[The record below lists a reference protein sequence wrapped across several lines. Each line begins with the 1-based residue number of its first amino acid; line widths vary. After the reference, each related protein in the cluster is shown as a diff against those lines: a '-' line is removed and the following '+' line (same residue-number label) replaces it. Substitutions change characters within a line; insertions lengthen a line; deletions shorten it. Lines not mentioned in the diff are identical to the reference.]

1 MNNIIYNYTTYIAED
16 MRNTV
21 TAAILYNYVQCPR
34 RVQLDFLGPPSKKNR
49 VSAFV
54 RLLWERG
61 NAFEHETMGKLDE
74 PFADLRSL
82 KLREKEQQTLRM
94 MRLGEKIIYGGRI
107 RTDTLVG
114 EPDLLVRKGSGY
126 VAGDIKSGAGIESPD
141 DESGGKLKLH
151 YAVQLAL
158 YTDILGQ
165 LGSLTRNHFP
175 FIWDAHGQEIDY
187 DLDTSISKRDNR
199 SLWNLYEECLDAVN
213 GIKRREQ
220 EPLAAFCSVCKL
232 CHWRSHCRAQL
243 KQDDDL
249 TLIPELGR
257 AKRDAIYPHRK
268 TVHDL
273 AQADLT
279 GIVHGKKTI
288 FPRISAKTIRR
299 FQARAGLLARPGS
312 QPYLKEPITL
322 SDADIELFF
331 DVETDP
337 MRDCCYLHGFIEHNR
352 LTPDEETYHAFFAD
366 QPTEQQERNAFDQ
379 AINFLR
385 SLDAYVIY
393 YYSHYERTTLRKL
406 QKRFPDVASEEE
418 IENLFSPSVAVDLYT
433 DVVRKKTE
441 WPTNDYS
448 IKTLATYL
456 GFKWRDKEP
465 SGAASIEWYHRW
477 VETQDSRLR
486 QRILDYN
493 EDDCIA
499 MRVLLD
505 ALRGMAK

>member
-1 MNNIIYNYTTYIAED
+1 MEKRI
-16 MRNTV
+16 
-21 TAAILYNYVQCPR
+21 TASTLYNYVQCPR
-34 RVQLDFLGPPSKKNR
+34 RVQLDFFGDPSKKDR

-54 RLLWERG
+54 ELLWERG
-61 NAFEHETMGKLDE
+61 NAFERETMERLDK

-82 KLREKEQQTLRM
+82 ETEEKELQTLRL
-94 MRLGEKIIYGGRI
+94 MRLGEKIIYSGRI

-114 EPDLLVRKGSGY
+114 EPDLLVQKGSGY
-126 VAGDIKSGAGIESPD
+126 VAGDIKSGAGIEGMD
-141 DESGGKLKLH
+141 DESDGKLKRH

-158 YTDILGQ
+158 YTDVLGQ
-165 LGSLTRNHFP
+165 VGFLSRDRFP
-175 FIWDAHGQEIDY
+175 FIWDVHGQEVDY
-187 DLDTSISKRDNR
+187 DLDTTISKRDDR
-199 SLWNLYEECLDAVN
+199 SLWDLYQECLDAVIA
-213 GIKRREQ
+213 IKNREQ
-220 EPLAAFCSVCKL
+220 EPLAALCAVCKL
-232 CHWRSHCRAQL
+232 CQWRSHCRTQL

-257 AKRDAIYPHRK
+257 AKRDVMYRHLK

-288 FPRISAKTIRR
+288 FPRISAKMIER
-299 FQARAGLLARPGS
+299 FQTRAALLARPNS
-312 QPYLKEPITL
+312 QPYLKEPIIFPE
-322 SDADIELFF
+322 ADIELFF

-337 MRDCCYLHGFIEHNR
+337 MRDCCYLHGFIERNR
-352 LTPDEETYHAFFAD
+352 FKPGKETYHAFFAD
-366 QPTEQQERNAFDQ
+366 RPTEGQERKAFDQ

-385 SLDAYVIY
+385 SRDAYVIY

-418 IENLFSPSVAVDLYT
+418 IENLFLPSVAIDLYT

-505 ALRGMAK
+505 GILQLSKDKR

>member
-1 MNNIIYNYTTYIAED
+1 MEKQI
-16 MRNTV
+16 
-21 TAAILYNYVQCPR
+21 TASTLYNFVQCPC
-34 RVQLDFLGPPSKKNR
+34 RVQLDFFGDPSKKDR

-54 RLLWERG
+54 QLLWERG
-61 NAFEHETMGKLDE
+61 NAFERQTMEKLDE
-74 PFADLRSL
+74 PYTDLRSFEP
-82 KLREKEQQTLRM
+82 REKEQQTLGR
-94 MRLGEKIIYGGRI
+94 MRLGENLIYGGRI

-126 VAGDIKSGAGIESPD
+126 VAGDIKSGAGKEGAD
-141 DESGGKLKLH
+141 DETDGKLKRH

-165 LGSLTRNHFP
+165 IGLLSRDHFP
-175 FIWDAHGQEIDY
+175 FIWDVHDQEITY
-187 DLDTSISKRDNR
+187 DLETSISGRDDR
-199 SLWNLYEECLDAVN
+199 SLWNLYEECLNAVTK
-213 GIKRREQ
+213 IKKREQ
-220 EPLAAFCSVCKL
+220 EPLAALCAACKL
-232 CHWRSHCRAQL
+232 CHWRSHCLAQL

-257 AKRDAIYPHRK
+257 AKRDAMSPHIK

-279 GIVHGKKTI
+279 ELVVGQKTI

-299 FQARAGLLARPGS
+299 FQTRAELLATPYA
-312 QPYLKEPITL
+312 QPYIKEPITL
-322 SDADIELFF
+322 PAADIELFF

-337 MRDCCYLHGFIEHNR
+337 MRDCCYLHGFIERHR
-352 LTPDEETYHAFFAD
+352 SKPDKETYHAFFAD
-366 QPTEQQERNAFDQ
+366 LPTAEQERNAFAQTMD
-379 AINFLR
+379 FLR
-385 SLDAYVIY
+385 SRDACVVY
-393 YYSHYERTTLRKL
+393 YYSHYERTTLRRL
-406 QKRFPDVASEEE
+406 QKRFPDIASKEE
-418 IENLFSPSVAVDLYT
+418 IENLFSPPSAIDLYT

-448 IKTLATYL
+448 IKTLASFL

-477 VETQDSRLR
+477 VETKDGRIR

>member
-1 MNNIIYNYTTYIAED
+1 MEKRI
-16 MRNTV
+16 
-21 TAAILYNYVQCPR
+21 TASTLYNYVQCPR
-34 RVQLDFLGPPSKKNR
+34 RVQLDFFGDPSKKDR

-54 RLLWERG
+54 ELLWERG
-61 NAFEHETMGKLDE
+61 NAFERETMDKLDE

-82 KLREKEQQTLRM
+82 EPLEKEQQTLRL

-114 EPDLLVRKGSGY
+114 EPDLLVQKGSGY
-126 VAGDIKSGAGIESPD
+126 VAGDIKSGAGIEGMD
-141 DESGGKLKLH
+141 DESDGKLKRH

-158 YTDILGQ
+158 YTDVLGQ
-165 LGSLTRNHFP
+165 VGFLSRDRFP
-175 FIWDAHGQEIDY
+175 FIWDVHGQEVDY
-187 DLDTSISKRDNR
+187 DLDTSISKRDDR
-199 SLWNLYEECLDAVN
+199 SLWDLYQECLDAVIA
-213 GIKRREQ
+213 IKKREQ
-220 EPLAAFCSVCKL
+220 EPLAALCAVCKL

-257 AKRDAIYPHRK
+257 AKRDVMYRHLK

-273 AQADLT
+273 AQADLN
-279 GIVHGKKTI
+279 GVVQGKKTI

-299 FQARAGLLARPGS
+299 FQARAALLASPSS
-312 QPYLKEPITL
+312 QPYLKEPITFPE
-322 SDADIELFF
+322 ADIELFF

-337 MRDCCYLHGFIEHNR
+337 MRDCCYLHGFIERNR
-352 LTPDEETYHAFFAD
+352 SKPNEETYHAFFAD
-366 QPTEQQERNAFDQ
+366 RPTEEQERKALDQ
-379 AINFLR
+379 ALNFLR
-385 SLDAYVIY
+385 SRDAYVIY

-406 QKRFPDVASEEE
+406 QKRFPDIASEEE
-418 IENLFSPSVAVDLYT
+418 IENLFSPSVAIDLYT

-448 IKTLATYL
+448 IKTLANYL

-477 VETQDSRLR
+477 VETQDSCLR

-505 ALRGMAK
+505 ALRGMAI